1 MVSLGQMS
9 DYEIRLIRVFNTV
22 VECGGFTAAETTL
35 GISRSAISQHMSDL
49 EKRVGLSLCQRGR
62 GGFSL
67 TEEGKELYEAGLTLL
82 AALETFKSGVNA
94 LHRTLKG
101 ELNIGITDNLVTL
114 PAMNVTDA
122 LGELASKSHDIS
134 VNIQMDPSDAVI
146 RQVMDGHLHVG
157 VVPNVNLPASLETL
171 WLYDEP
177 SYLYCGAGHPLFDA
191 PASAWA
197 QITQAPAVAPR
208 YPLPVKAR
216 QAHDALT
223 LRASASDREG
233 AAFLI
238 LTGRYI
244 GFLPEHVAAQW
255 VEAGKMRPL
264 HAKRRSYHIPFVLI
278 TRRDRRP
285 NRVVDAFLALVSG
298 AGPGGGFDTVAEP
311 YPS

>member
-9 DYEIRLIRVFNTV
+9 DYEIRLVRVFNTV

-67 TEEGKELYEAGLTLL
+67 TEEGKELYQAGLTLL
-82 AALETFKSGVNA
+82 AALEAFRSDVNA
-94 LHRTLKG
+94 LHHTIKG

-114 PAMNVTDA
+114 PAMNVTNA
-122 LGELASKSHDIS
+122 LAELTGQSSEVS
-134 VNIQMDPSDAVI
+134 VNIHMEPSDAVI

-157 VVPNVNLPASLETL
+157 VVPSVNLPASLETR

-177 SYLYCGAGHPLFDA
+177 SYLYCGAGHPLFETTSQPPDA
-191 PASAWA
+191 AEITRASG
-197 QITQAPAVAPR
+197 VAPR
-208 YPLPVKAR
+208 YPLPPKAR

-238 LTGRYI
+238 LTGHYI

-255 VEAGKMRPL
+255 VAADKMRPL
-264 HAKRRSYHIPFVLI
+264 CTDQYSYRIPFVLV

-285 NRVVDAFLALVSG
+285 NRVVDAFLSLVST
-298 AGPGGGFDTVAEP
+298 AAADT
-311 YPS
+311 